1 MCEDSEG
8 IVHEMLVGIVCVFG
22 NASHCGDLIMDWL
35 GDVVRMG
42 DAPSSCHFGTTLSRK
57 LASAS

>member
-1 MCEDSEG
+1 M
-8 IVHEMLVGIVCVFG
+8 IF
-22 NASHCGDLIMDWL
+22 CGDLIMDWL
-35 GDVVRMG
+35 GGVVKMG